1 MNKNH
6 EMIQHLGHDLGLVV
20 SRETL
25 ERLDDYMHLLQE
37 WNQKVN
43 LTAITEEDG
52 IYLKHFAD
60 SLSLYRCKEAIQA
73 QDLLDVGTGAGFPG
87 LPMKILREELSLT
100 LLDPL
105 NKRLVFLQHVINQ
118 LGLTKVTTLHGR
130 AEDVS
135 RERAHRD
142 HYELVVSRAVAVLPT
157 LMEFCMPF
165 VRPGGHFIAMKG
177 PQLVDEKKLDP
188 SIFQKLNASCI
199 DIYRIPSLDELEH
212 HLLVIEKKGATPN
225 KYPRKF
231 VLIKKDNERYRTLL
245 EDLGKYPTAR

>member
-6 EMIQHLGHDLGLVV
+6 EMIQRLGHDLGLDV

-37 WNQKVN
+37 WNQKMN
-43 LTAITEEDG
+43 LTAITEDDG

-60 SLSLYRCKEAIQA
+60 SLSLYRCQKAIQA
-73 QDLLDVGTGAGFPG
+73 QELLDVGTGAGFPG
-87 LPMKILREELSLT
+87 VPMKILREDLSLT

-105 NKRLVFLQHVINQ
+105 QKRLVFLQHVIDQ

-135 RERAHRD
+135 RETSHRD
-142 HYELVVSRAVAVLPT
+142 RYELVVSRAVAVLPT

-165 VRPGGHFIAMKG
+165 VRPGGYFIAMKG
-177 PQLVDEKKLDP
+177 PQVLEERKLDP
-188 SIFQKLNASCI
+188 TIFQKMNSSCI
-199 DIYRIPSLDELEH
+199 DIQKIPPLDELDH
-212 HLLVIEKKGATPN
+212 HLLIIEKIGPTPN

-231 VLIKKDNERYRTLL
+231 ALIKKDNERYRKLL
-245 EDLGKYPTAR
+245 EDPQKHPTAR